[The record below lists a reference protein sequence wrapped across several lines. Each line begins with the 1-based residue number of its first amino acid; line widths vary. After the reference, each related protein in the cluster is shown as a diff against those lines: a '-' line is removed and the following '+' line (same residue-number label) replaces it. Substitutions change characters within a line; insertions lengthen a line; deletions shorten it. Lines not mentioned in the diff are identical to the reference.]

1 MNSICWDKL
10 DYSIDIILKIM
21 CCEQVNDAVL
31 VTGTDN
37 LYLYQTIQVDDH
49 MPWKVISDPKLAQ
62 MNEYI
67 DSYDP

>member
-37 LYLYQTIQVDDH
+37 LYLY
-49 MPWKVISDPKLAQ
+49 
-62 MNEYI
+62 
-67 DSYDP
+67 